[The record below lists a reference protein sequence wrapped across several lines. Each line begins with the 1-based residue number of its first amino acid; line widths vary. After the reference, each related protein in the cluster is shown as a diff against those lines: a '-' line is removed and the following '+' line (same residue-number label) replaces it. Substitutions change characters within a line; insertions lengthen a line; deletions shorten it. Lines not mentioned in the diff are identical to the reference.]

1 MIALERAVDLA
12 LCALL
17 RALQVA
23 LERAARALQS
33 VWSAKLLTQ
42 RRVLESNCA
51 AVGRIEL
58 PIAEAV
64 SVSHKIGAIELIVA
78 DYIDGD
84 RAAPT
89 TAPTPTPIVMTPQCR
104 ADEES
109 DTKADD
115 RGTEHVSRRVPI
127 ERPVGRPQPGTVDHV
142 RIVDRHVINVG
153 VDRFDHDAF
162 ERRPG

>member
-33 VWSAKLLTQ
+33 VWPAKLLTQ

-78 DYIDGD
+78 NDIDGD
-84 RAAPT
+84 RA
-89 TAPTPTPIVMTPQCR
+89 TPTAAPIVMAPQCR
-104 ADEES
+104 TDKES
-109 DTKADD
+109 NAKADD
-115 RGTEHVSRRVPI
+115 RGAEHVSRRVPI
-127 ERPVGRPQPGTVDHV
+127 ERP
-142 RIVDRHVINVG
+142 
-153 VDRFDHDAF
+153 
-162 ERRPG
+162 

>member
-23 LERAARALQS
+23 VERAARALQS
-33 VWSAKLLTQ
+33 IPPAKLLAQ

-51 AVGRIEL
+51 AVGCIEL

-64 SVSHKIGAIELIVA
+64 SLSHEIGAIELIVA
-78 DYIDGD
+78 DDIDGD
-84 RAAPT
+84 RATPMAAP
-89 TAPTPTPIVMTPQCR
+89 AAAPIVMTPQCR

-109 DTKADD
+109 NAKADD
-115 RGTEHVSRRVPI
+115 RGADHISRRVPI
-127 ERPVGRPQPGTVDHV
+127 ERRVGRPQPGTVDHV
-142 RIVDRHVINVG
+142 RIIDRHVINVRVG
-153 VDRFDHDAF
+153 PF
-162 ERRPG
+162 